1 MLAPLADGVSRI
13 RGLSDGADVEATAAA
28 MRALGAELGPT
39 PNPGEWLQ
47 VEGPTHL
54 TAPVGTIDCGNSGT
68 TARLLLGLLTGLSV
82 TAKLDGDS
90 SLRRRPMA
98 RVVDPLRRAGA
109 EFNELGEPGRLPMAI
124 SGGALKPIEHRSE
137 VASAQVKSA
146 LLLAGLTA
154 GVPVSLIEPGPSRD
168 HTERMLRA
176 MDVGVR
182 SERLGASRH
191 VSLEAGVDRL
201 RPLELTVPGDVSSAA
216 FLLALA
222 TLSEG
227 GRGGGGASLRI
238 EGVGL
243 NPGRT
248 GFLDMMKAM
257 GADIESTV
265 TGESGDEPV
274 GEIVARPSSLVGAE
288 LPPEW
293 VPTLL
298 DELPILACLAARA
311 VGKTTVRGAGELR
324 VKESDRIAIL
334 CRNLSS
340 LGVTVEEYADG
351 FAIMGSEMPLRG
363 RIVTAG
369 DHRMAMA
376 FGVLSV
382 LPRNEI
388 EIDDRVCAEVSYPGF
403 WKDLDRV
410 AAGEG
415 SG

>member
-1 MLAPLADGVSRI
+1 
-13 RGLSDGADVEATAAA
+13 
-28 MRALGAELGPT
+28 
-39 PNPGEWLQ
+39 
-47 VEGPTHL
+47 
-54 TAPVGTIDCGNSGT
+54 
-68 TARLLLGLLTGLSV
+68 
-82 TAKLDGDS
+82 
-90 SLRRRPMA
+90 
-98 RVVDPLRRAGA
+98 
-109 EFNELGEPGRLPMAI
+109 MAI

-154 GVPVSLIEPGPSRD
+154 GVPVSLTEPGPSRD

-182 SERLGASRH
+182 SERLGAGRH

-227 GRGGGGASLRI
+227 GGGGGAGAILRI

-340 LGVTVEEYADG
+340 LGVTVEEYVDG

-410 AAGEG
+410 AAEEG
-415 SG
+415 TG

>member
-1 MLAPLADGVSRI
+1 M
-13 RGLSDGADVEATAAA
+13 
-28 MRALGAELGPT
+28 
-39 PNPGEWLQ
+39 
-47 VEGPTHL
+47 
-54 TAPVGTIDCGNSGT
+54 
-68 TARLLLGLLTGLSV
+68 
-82 TAKLDGDS
+82 
-90 SLRRRPMA
+90 
-98 RVVDPLRRAGA
+98 
-109 EFNELGEPGRLPMAI
+109 
-124 SGGALKPIEHRSE
+124 
-137 VASAQVKSA
+137 
-146 LLLAGLTA
+146 
-154 GVPVSLIEPGPSRD
+154 
-168 HTERMLRA
+168 
-176 MDVGVR
+176 
-182 SERLGASRH
+182 
-191 VSLEAGVDRL
+191 
-201 RPLELTVPGDVSSAA
+201 
-216 FLLALA
+216 
-222 TLSEG
+222 
-227 GRGGGGASLRI
+227 RI

-257 GADIESTV
+257 GADIKSTV

-288 LPPEW
+288 VPPEW

-410 AAGEG
+410 AAGVG
-415 SG
+415 TG